1 MRMNNRIEAAEHD
14 SPTRADELRA
24 MIRSATRWSIG
35 LGVYFALVG
44 LPIAGNSGKGGPKII
59 EPSPHWAPWIN
70 LLGASALLAG
80 AAAIY
85 LALRIVRWE
94 AQLPRGARGRRK

>member
-1 MRMNNRIEAAEHD
+1 MESSIDDRERSVRTH
-14 SPTRADELRA
+14 ADELRSK
-24 MIRSATRWSIG
+24 IRSATRWSIG

-59 EPSPHWAPWIN
+59 EPPPEWAPWITV
-70 LLGASALLAG
+70 LGASGLLAG